1 MSSSKDLSIIQGDKL
16 SATIQFSPAEDIT
29 GHTFS
34 FSLRLVGEE
43 TTSYYDT
50 TSGFTITDG
59 PGGTV
64 SLTIATSI
72 TQSWSA
78 GTYAYQIRDES
89 SGSEGV
95 VSKGRLTVL
104 PCFSL

>member
-1 MSSSKDLSIIQGDKL
+1 MSSSKDLSIVQGDKL
-16 SATIQFSPAEDIT
+16 SATIQFSPPEDIT

-34 FSLRLVGEE
+34 FSLRMVGED
-43 TTSYYDT
+43 TASYYDT
-50 TSGFTITDG
+50 TSGFAITNG
-59 PGGTV
+59 TGGTV
-64 SLTIATSI
+64 TLTIGTAT
-72 TQSWSA
+72 TQSWTP

-89 SGSEGV
+89 NGSEGV